1 MNPTT
6 QCPSSVCLLHSDQY
20 NIAGLVAAT
29 TSTWLNST
37 VVPQEILN
45 TTHAFSLVQ
54 ANLAIHTSSQFPTS
68 SYLSLIVTRS
78 HPFYKHPH
86 NRPLPPLLQHL
97 PPHHHRRRPPLLRT
111 PLHPSLGRH
120 LRPRRSPLPH
130 PQHPHPSSASR
141 TSSPTSA
148 STPSPTKTPPLPGSA
163 QNFPSIPYIVSLH
176 GFNAYGLATW
186 SGVSGEEYYDFDTG
200 GPDSSLGTQSH
211 IAQNFQLGPLGSH
224 YPDIAYIMEG
234 DYPAILH
241 TMMNG
246 LNGGPYDHP
255 ESGGWAARYILHDR
269 SRQSNVYSNTYD
281 DVVLG
286 KDNRTLT
293 SNHAT
298 IWRWRQAFQ
307 DEMSARVQCQPIIYT
322 LPGGSTITLD
332 VRKTYDPDETLPGK
346 NELQY
351 NWFQYREVTDVYINN
366 IAFLPQLNFTTS
378 ESGRV
383 VQTKLPEREV
393 ACSVPTGGQA
403 TYGVGEVCQN
413 ICYFGGGGE
422 WEAAGEEV

>member
-1 MNPTT
+1 MSDISNEPDDTMSFIP
-6 QCPSSVCLLHSDQY
+6 PSSPKKS
-20 NIAGLVAAT
+20 
-29 TSTWLNST
+29 STPPT
-37 VVPQEILN
+37 P
-45 TTHAFSLVQ
+45 SL
-54 ANLAIHTSSQFPTS
+54 SFKPTS
-68 SYLSLIVTRS
+68 PSTPPANSPHPPTSPQSSPAAIPSTNTRTIGLSPLSFNTSLLITIVDGLPSSEPLYTQAWAGTSVLAEALSHTRNTRT
-78 HPFYKHPH
+78 PP
-86 NRPLPPLLQHL
+86 RPRALHL
-97 PPHHHRRRPPLLRT
+97 PPPHL
-111 PLHPSLGRH
+111 RH
-120 LRPRRSPLPH
+120 LRPRLLRSRDPRKTSLRFH
-130 PQHPHPSSASR
+130 TSFPS
-141 TSSPTSA
+141 TV
-148 STPSPTKTPPLPGSA
+148 STPT
-163 QNFPSIPYIVSLH
+163 VSQ
-176 GFNAYGLATW
+176 
-186 SGVSGEEYYDFDTG
+186 
-200 GPDSSLGTQSH
+200 PDSSLVSQTYM
-211 IAQNFQLGPLGSH
+211 AQNFQLGPLGSH
-224 YPDIAYIMEG
+224 YPDIAYTMEG
-234 DYPAILH
+234 DSPAILH

-255 ESGGWAARYILHDR
+255 EWGGWGGGYILLDR
-269 SRQSNVYSNTYD
+269 SGQSNVYSNTY

-298 IWRWRQAFQ
+298 TWRWRQAFQ
-307 DEMSARVQCQPIIYT
+307 DEMSARVQWSILPSYASGSHPPVVVINGSCGSQPIIYT

-393 ACSVPTGGQA
+393 ACSVPTGGRA